1 MHLEYQA
8 NERIIKK
15 WYNDWHKNKVN
26 KPLLIFGDFAST
38 LQTLT
43 QEGQIYKL
51 HIYYQKKEL
60 KMFFDKFLS
69 TQAAIDV
76 PVIFGFDH
84 YPNRMTRSFKY
95 FENRFIVLL
104 NDTSSSLSQSQKSQQ
119 CDSYNKTICH
129 II

>member
-1 MHLEYQA
+1 M
-8 NERIIKK
+8 R
-15 WYNDWHKNKVN
+15 
-26 KPLLIFGDFAST
+26 FSDFSF
-38 LQTLT
+38 QT
-43 QEGQIYKL
+43 
-51 HIYYQKKEL
+51 L
-60 KMFFDKFLS
+60 KMFFDKILS

-104 NDTSSSLSQSQKSQQ
+104 NDSSSSLSQSQKSQK